1 MSVLW
6 RHQVILGLVAG
17 LVFFTNLGGYA
28 LFDED
33 EPKNAVCGF
42 EMYERGDWIVPTFN
56 AQLRTD
62 KPILIYWW
70 MQLSFRLLGVSEFS
84 ARLGSSLRA
93 VGPVF
98 LTYHMGRKL

>member
-1 MSVLW
+1 MSALW
-6 RHQVILGLVAG
+6 RHQILLGLVAA

-33 EPKNAVCGF
+33 EPKNAVCGA

-56 AQLRTD
+56 AELRTD

-70 MQLSFRLLGVSEFS
+70 MHLS
-84 ARLGSSLRA
+84 
-93 VGPVF
+93 
-98 LTYHMGRKL
+98 